1 MTPLKGGANLPATV
15 PTVQGTSD
23 SRTPPIPSPPHRLL
37 LLDTPVNDLFS
48 PTAAVSFRN
57 VDRIDAAP
65 TSLKRQ
71 LSPSPT
77 HGSSKRPRHES
88 SHPSPSL
95 VSRVMSLVTSPF
107 KVKASSPARASASQ
121 GTSGSHPPPP
131 PTVSSRRPAATPQPA
146 QGTTVAETE
155 SNGVYTSYLLN
166 LCGMVFDLTE
176 RVVICVECEYGYLL
190 HTALTH
196 AHEHHKWDGLST
208 VQKEELE
215 QDLIMRGAA
224 QEKADLGERKFGS
237 PPVEGIKYVD
247 GFACDQCR
255 KGWMARGDAVGHCRG
270 KHEGN
275 NAFFTKCKIQSIL
288 HPQFKKGGIHWVRV
302 VPGTSRDPADAFT
315 AYQNTWAVEHRRRPN
330 IIPGPVNNN
339 GVALLAK
346 LTGWLDH
353 LAAYTQTEDDVE
365 GLKSLTNVAD
375 LPRHPD
381 FALLPK
387 VIDEYSNQSCAMIHN
402 MEAHMRYMLTES
414 PRTKETDYFNL
425 PSLPT
430 RNRYRNTLT
439 AFTFALLTSADTN
452 KTQYR
457 FPLADLQKSAV
468 RNMQA
473 RFKANSN
480 PVLTDRT
487 EAAKALVKDLHSFLK
502 VFLIGGQAE
511 GPSKSKFDSVLECF
525 QAVFAI
531 GSRGT
536 LCNPDKLSSL
546 CSAMKFWTRLCIVF
560 ETDVR
565 FEEAPGLNFE
575 KVFTDLAM
583 KNLNL
588 TVQSEF
594 VRLTTNAKLFA
605 TLVYNTVRPANM
617 RVSPDYLNFT
627 YDLATL
633 HLPTLRVV
641 VPTAVGELKMLLE
654 KLEMGIKIPVTYP
667 AVFKDDWT
675 TEEAGDSFLR
685 YNKFLDEDCPW
696 IRGLFQ
702 SNAVGLASRSS
713 DGSLRYDSDGKLLLD
728 SHVVNNILNNDRA
741 FVDLAMVLC
750 YMTSSGAR
758 GEEFAE
764 GRLENGDR
772 PRSLLV
778 DYDGEVTLATRRLKT
793 ETITKKTT
801 FIPSVIP
808 REISELL
815 LKYLIVIRPGIN
827 ELVRMHCGEVAAVRQ
842 AEFLWVS
849 RGKVYDGDKLGELLE
864 SFTGDKLG
872 VAFGRRSIRQVLTE
886 VVRIYFNRN
895 IFNENTESL
904 NIHDARMGRSS
915 QASHAHYG
923 INESRHMA
931 SDRLLEYRA
940 ASLDLHQVMG
950 LGDAGKRPLI
960 PCRLQGPLYMAAA
973 HPQPGV
979 VAASGVSA
987 DECGT
992 IIAAALRDSEARIR
1006 SIFREEV
1013 NTLQDEVSRLRD
1025 ETSSHLTCLE
1035 SAPTDFER
1043 LYARPLQR
1051 VPPHVGCPHDPHFGP
1066 LALPPHANF
1075 ECVHAHFECARPLL
1089 TPGPLGTFVAAFPK
1103 PLMNPHSPSR
1113 RAQAALHFKRL
1124 PA

>member
-1 MTPLKGGANLPATV
+1 
-15 PTVQGTSD
+15 
-23 SRTPPIPSPPHRLL
+23 
-37 LLDTPVNDLFS
+37 
-48 PTAAVSFRN
+48 
-57 VDRIDAAP
+57 
-65 TSLKRQ
+65 
-71 LSPSPT
+71 
-77 HGSSKRPRHES
+77 
-88 SHPSPSL
+88 
-95 VSRVMSLVTSPF
+95 MSLVTSPF
-107 KVKASSPARASASQ
+107 KVRASSPARASASQ

-131 PTVSSRRPAATPQPA
+131 PTVSSRRPTAAPQPA

-208 VQKEELE
+208 VQKEELK

-255 KGWMARGDAVGHCRG
+255 KGWMMRKDAVDHCRG

-315 AYQNTWAVEHRRRPN
+315 AYQDTWAVEHRRWPN

-387 VIDEYSNQSCAMIHN
+387 VIDEYSNQS
-402 MEAHMRYMLTES
+402 
-414 PRTKETDYFNL
+414 TKETDYFNL

-457 FPLADLQKSAV
+457 FPLADLQKSA
-468 RNMQA
+468 
-473 RFKANSN
+473 
-480 PVLTDRT
+480 
-487 EAAKALVKDLHSFLK
+487 ALVKDLHSFLK

-531 GSRGT
+531 ESRGI
-536 LCNPDKLSSL
+536 LS
-546 CSAMKFWTRLCIVF
+546 MKFWTRLCIVF
-560 ETDVR
+560 ETDER
-565 FEEAPGLNFE
+565 FEEAPGLDFE

-627 YDLATL
+627 YNLATL
-633 HLPTLRVV
+633 HLPALRVV

-741 FVDLAMVLC
+741 FVDLAMILC

-793 ETITKKTT
+793 ETITKKTM

-827 ELVRMHCGEVAAVRQ
+827 ELVRMHCGKVAAVRQ

-992 IIAAALRDSEARIR
+992 IIAAALRIR

-1025 ETSSHLTCLE
+1025 ELIFFL
-1035 SAPTDFER
+1035 
-1043 LYARPLQR
+1043 
-1051 VPPHVGCPHDPHFGP
+1051 
-1066 LALPPHANF
+1066 ANF
-1075 ECVHAHFECARPLL
+1075 LRIKP
-1089 TPGPLGTFVAAFPK
+1089 TFK
-1103 PLMNPHSPSR
+1103 PLSLSSP
-1113 RAQAALHFKRL
+1113 
-1124 PA
+1124 